1 MKIIGSKI
9 LGVSFRFVSFHSL
22 ADGGQEDA
30 IFQRYFFFSGNI
42 LRFIICLHSM

>member
-30 IFQRYFFFSGNI
+30 IFQRYFFSGNI